1 MVFSSLLFI
10 FLFLPLNLLAYSFA
24 GSIKAKN
31 IIMLV
36 FSLIFYA
43 CGEPVYVLLLIFMTL
58 ADYLFALGIE
68 KQAERSVK
76 AKLLVAGML
85 FVNLGLLAVFKYGSF
100 ILSNLKILTGFPKV
114 VPNILLP
121 IGISFYT
128 FQLISYVVDV
138 YRKEVEAQKDFF
150 KLLLYVSL
158 FHQCIAGP
166 IVRYKDVSRQIES
179 RRVSKLETAEGIR
192 RFTYGLAKKSVLANA
207 CSAACEALITSD
219 VSGKAAAAVGKE
231 SSVLALWLGIF
242 AYGLQIYLDFSAYSD
257 MAIGMGKMIGF
268 HYRENFNYPYV
279 SKSVS
284 EFWRRWHISLGS
296 FFRDYVYIPLGGSK
310 KGTLRTVINLFVV
323 WFLTGLWHG
332 ASWNYVLWGLY
343 FFVFIMLEKL
353 FLQKLLIKNSIVAHI
368 YLLLAVFFG
377 WILFRFRN
385 LSAVLNVL
393 KGMFGAFGNKLYD
406 FESLTIAG
414 QYAFI
419 ILFSVLVCT
428 PLFKK
433 TNTVLFEKAIGNGAL
448 KTAYFIL
455 RLLLPLGLLFISVA
469 ALAGDSYN
477 PFIYFQF

>member
-58 ADYLFALGIE
+58 ADYIFALGIE

-100 ILSNLKILTGFPKV
+100 ILSNLKILTGFPKA

-166 IVRYKDVSRQIES
+166 IVRYKDVSKQIES

-219 VSGKAAAAVGKE
+219 EKKQACLPFG
-231 SSVLALWLGIF
+231 SVFL
-242 AYGLQIYLDFSAYSD
+242 
-257 MAIGMGKMIGF
+257 
-268 HYRENFNYPYV
+268 
-279 SKSVS
+279 
-284 EFWRRWHISLGS
+284 
-296 FFRDYVYIPLGGSK
+296 
-310 KGTLRTVINLFVV
+310 
-323 WFLTGLWHG
+323 LTGFR
-332 ASWNYVLWGLY
+332 S
-343 FFVFIMLEKL
+343 I
-353 FLQKLLIKNSIVAHI
+353 LI
-368 YLLLAVFFG
+368 F
-377 WILFRFRN
+377 
-385 LSAVLNVL
+385 
-393 KGMFGAFGNKLYD
+393 
-406 FESLTIAG
+406 
-414 QYAFI
+414 
-419 ILFSVLVCT
+419 
-428 PLFKK
+428 PL
-433 TNTVLFEKAIGNGAL
+433 IR
-448 KTAYFIL
+448 IW
-455 RLLLPLGLLFISVA
+455 
-469 ALAGDSYN
+469 
-477 PFIYFQF
+477 Q